1 MKLRL
6 EEAAEELCAVG
17 RRAVESGLSP
27 GSSGNVSVRVGD
39 RILMSPTGVSLGDLG
54 PSGLSVLDERGKH
67 LEGPSPSKEFPLHLA
82 MYDRVQGSGAVLHLH
97 SPHTTAASCLPTWST
112 ASALP
117 PITPYLVMRVG
128 QAPLVPYAA
137 PGSDRLA
144 ENVAGLPGRFR
155 AALLANHG
163 SLVAADDAAG
173 ALEGAVELEEASRI
187 VVALQGREFSVL
199 SAEDVR
205 ELTLRYGTTWDL

>member
-54 PSGLSVLDERGKH
+54 PKGLSVLDERGRH

-82 MYDRVQGSGAVLHLH
+82 MYDRVQGSGSVLHLH
-97 SPHTTAASCLPTWST
+97 SPHTTAASCLPAWATT
-112 ASALP
+112 SALP

-199 SAEDVR
+199 SPEDVR

>member
-1 MKLRL
+1 MPATEVQSTSDGYSAPQRPRWRNALARSGGPL
-6 EEAAEELCAVG
+6 GGLVVLVLAAVHLTQGTA
-17 RRAVESGLSP
+17 GL
-27 GSSGNVSVRVGD
+27 G
-39 RILMSPTGVSLGDLG
+39 LGDVVRSLLG
-54 PSGLSVLDERGKH
+54 LD
-67 LEGPSPSKEFPLHLA
+67 
-82 MYDRVQGSGAVLHLH
+82 QG
-97 SPHTTAASCLPTWST
+97 ST
-112 ASALP
+112 ASAVP

>member
-6 EEAAEELCAVG
+6 EEAAEEMCAVG

-27 GSSGNVSVRVGD
+27 GSSGNVSVRVGE

-54 PSGLSVLDERGKH
+54 PRGLSVLDERGRH

-97 SPHTTAASCLPTWST
+97 SPHTTAASCLPAWST

>member
-1 MKLRL
+1 MKLRS

-54 PSGLSVLDERGKH
+54 PSGLSVLDERGRH

-97 SPHTTAASCLPTWST
+97 SPHTTAASCLPAWST
-112 ASALP
+112 TSALP